1 MSSQPPLPSPTDDYA
16 PPPGTIWNAATY
28 LATIVH
34 MAGRVRSLE
43 AVRVTLDDII
53 NDLQVFGLQRLD
65 QAIVPLIEEQ
75 QAALANLQQQ
85 ITAALAATQQ
95 LVDQFQ
101 DDTAAALAGLQTQID
116 AALAVIEGNIGALQ
130 AQVDEILAGGISA
143 DNVSE
148 TANRLFLSA
157 AERAAIADIADT
169 LSDFSAA
176 VNATLASYEKKWEPW
191 SITTS
196 ANATLTDRAQD
207 QVNTAGG
214 AATRLLPATPS
225 ANMAIRVQRIGSN
238 LLTVDANGSVFKTRA
253 GNATT
258 IEMTVEGITLE
269 FRRNAANDAWVV
281 S

>member
-148 TANRLFLSA
+148 TADRLFLSA

-169 LSDFSAA
+169 LADFSAA
-176 VNATLASYEKKWEPW
+176 VNATLASYEKKWDIPTEVAANQTFADRQHLIG
-191 SITTS
+191 ITT
-196 ANATLTDRAQD
+196 AAVRTFTLPLNPVAGVAVRAQRR
-207 QVNTAGG
+207 G
-214 AATRLLPATPS
+214 ANNLIIARNGKTIRGES
-225 ANMAIRVQRIGSN
+225 ADFTMDINHQC
-238 LLTVDANGSVFKTRA
+238 F
-253 GNATT
+253 
-258 IEMTVEGITLE
+258 E
-269 FRRNAANDAWVV
+269 FRYTGTTWEWF
-281 S
+281 